1 MMKVAFV
8 IAGMLVLT
16 VIVVLA
22 VGAMLPKAHVARRV
36 AHYNKR
42 PEAVWKVITDY
53 GAFPTWRKQV
63 QSVEAMAP
71 VNGQPAWRER
81 GPDGSIPF
89 EVVEAKQ
96 QQRLVTRIADPKL
109 PFGGTWTY
117 DLVPESGGTALTIT
131 ENGEVYN
138 PVFRFVSKYIMG
150 HTAGIDDYLRSL
162 GRKFGEV
169 TVPQEAGGGW
179 RRD

>member
-1 MMKVAFV
+1 MMKVVLV
-8 IAGMLVLT
+8 IAALLVLT
-16 VIVVLA
+16 VIVVLV

-36 AHYNKR
+36 AHYKKP
-42 PEAVWKVITDY
+42 PEAVWSAITDY
-53 GAFPTWRKQV
+53 NAFPTWRKRV
-63 QSVEAMAP
+63 QSVEAMPP

-89 EVVEAKQ
+89 EVVEARPP
-96 QQRLVTRIADPKL
+96 QRLVTRIADPKL

-117 DLVPESGGTALTIT
+117 DLAPESGGTALTIT

-162 GRKFGEV
+162 GRKFGEEI
-169 TVPQEAGGGW
+169 VPQEG
-179 RRD
+179 